1 MEETESRKLKFRV
14 SGALLA
20 LPVMALLAC
29 ALVTVESYE
38 QACVLGPRAFA
49 ACEKF
54 VIVAPVHLVVTLACF
69 GGALIPWIFM
79 TPARTSQVILGFV
92 RVAAIAG
99 SASLVHGWV
108 SLAEY
113 GPTEAWPLRLA
124 AFAGSITVGGV
135 CILLIERWAN
145 KLKEASSLR
154 TGQDPAA
161 NREPMP

>member
-1 MEETESRKLKFRV
+1 MEETESRKLKLRV

-20 LPVMALLAC
+20 LPGMVLLAC
-29 ALVTVESYE
+29 TLVTVESYE
-38 QACVLGPRAFA
+38 QACVLGPPAFA

-54 VIVAPVHLVVTLACF
+54 LIVAPLHLIVTLACF

-79 TPARTSQVILGFV
+79 TPARTSQVILGVV

-108 SLAEY
+108 SWAEY

-124 AFAGSITVGGV
+124 VFVGSITVGGV
-135 CILLIERWAN
+135 CILLAQRWAN
-145 KLKEASSLR
+145 KLKGASSLR
-154 TGQDPAA
+154 TRQDPAA